1 MRRKPLVV
9 VLTNHD
15 SPEYQAAAL
24 DLGVAEF
31 LDKRPGHFAKWCA
44 ERRWKRS
51 RIHFRRRALTTFGT
65 WAMRPSARDN
75 CGRPVMEIP
84 ICMCATPSRLSVSVR
99 MS

>member
-31 LDKRPGHFAKWCA
+31 LDKRPGHFAKWYA
-44 ERRWKRS
+44 ERR
-51 RIHFRRRALTTFGT
+51 
-65 WAMRPSARDN
+65 
-75 CGRPVMEIP
+75 
-84 ICMCATPSRLSVSVR
+84 
-99 MS
+99 